1 MTAARCATT
10 VVVAVA
16 LASLSACGRQI
27 PEPRPGE
34 PTSTATAPARHG
46 ATPSSAS
53 SGARASPEQRARR
66 EIITLVEKYYA
77 VDEAI
82 AANPRVPL
90 KRYYE
95 VAQGD
100 YAQSLL
106 QAAQAQRAKGYQVIG
121 KVKVGAPEV
130 RGLLLPHS
138 NGDVPGATVRVC
150 LDVSGVNVVDKEGKS
165 VVEPGRPSAYI
176 ETLSLK
182 KRKYGWRIT
191 DGANRETSKC
201 DG

>member
-16 LASLSACGRQI
+16 LASLSACGGQI

-34 PTSTATAPARHG
+34 STSGATAPTRHS
-46 ATPSSAS
+46 ATPSSTL
-53 SGARASPEQRARR
+53 SGVATSPEYRARR

-77 VDEAI
+77 IDEAI
-82 AANPRVPL
+82 AANPSVPL

-100 YAQSLL
+100 YAGSLL
-106 QAAQAQRAKGYQVIG
+106 QGAQARRAKGYRVIG
-121 KVKVGAPEV
+121 QVEVGTPEI
-130 RGLLLPHS
+130 RDLRLSSSKGS
-138 NGDVPGATVRVC
+138 VPAATVRVC
-150 LDVSGVNVVDKEGKS
+150 LDVSGVNVVDKKGKS
-165 VVEPGRPSAYI
+165 IVEPGRPDAYI
-176 ETLSLK
+176 ERLSLK
-182 KRKYGWRIT
+182 KRKYGWRVT
-191 DGANRETSKC
+191 DGADTETRKC

>member
-1 MTAARCATT
+1 M
-10 VVVAVA
+10 
-16 LASLSACGRQI
+16 
-27 PEPRPGE
+27 
-34 PTSTATAPARHG
+34 
-46 ATPSSAS
+46 
-53 SGARASPEQRARR
+53 
-66 EIITLVEKYYA
+66 
-77 VDEAI
+77 
-82 AANPRVPL
+82 
-90 KRYYE
+90 
-95 VAQGD
+95 
-100 YAQSLL
+100 
-106 QAAQAQRAKGYQVIG
+106 
-121 KVKVGAPEV
+121 

-138 NGDVPGATVRVC
+138 NGDLPGATVRVC